1 LLTTIPLSEG
11 RSGEATLEPLRRRR
25 FGGLTGFTLLEF
37 KYFAER
43 ESFINPSQG
52 SYSWNR

>member
-1 LLTTIPLSEG
+1 LTTIPLSEG